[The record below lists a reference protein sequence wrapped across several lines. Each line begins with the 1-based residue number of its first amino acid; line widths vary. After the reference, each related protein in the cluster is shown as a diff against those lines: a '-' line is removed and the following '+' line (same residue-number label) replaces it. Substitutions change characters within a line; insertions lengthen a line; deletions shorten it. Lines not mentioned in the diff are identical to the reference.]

1 MARVEK
7 RGESFRI
14 TVSLGYDEN
23 YHQIRK
29 TTTYKP
35 PIGTAPQKA
44 RKLAE
49 EQAVLFEQRVK
60 GLPSYGE
67 NMTFSQLCDWFFS
80 TIAPNK
86 IRERTQ
92 DNYQRY
98 LRCHVFPTFRNTKL
112 KDMTAARL
120 DNLFAELSKSGGV
133 VEMVTVKED
142 SPLPDLIKN
151 KMVKTAKEMN
161 VSDVA
166 LRKAARGEEIR
177 ADIAAKIAGHFNM
190 TTAQLFNTASA
201 DKPLAAS
208 CVYGVVTCL
217 SSIFQSAYKAGI
229 MKENPI
235 RRTTPPRRQGKAT
248 EGIFLDEEQSRLF
261 LSLLDDMPQSTY
273 KAAFFVLLYV
283 GLRSGELRALHWND
297 IDMDGGI
304 MYIRHGL
311 YEKSGAYH
319 RTLPKNNSSIRA
331 LKMPQDVID
340 VLTEYKIWQD
350 EQITARG
357 TLWHDGGIVFPN
369 TRGKYLDG
377 QSFNKKLK
385 QVIAGHGLPDIHIH
399 SLRHTTASLLI
410 NNHETA
416 ATVAAQLG
424 HGSID
429 TTNRVYVHSFK
440 AAQAAAAVG
449 LQTLLRRTAATFKE
463 EYAAM

>member
-7 RGESFRI
+7 RGDSFRI
-14 TVSLGYDEN
+14 TVSLGYDAE
-23 YHQIRK
+23 YKQIRK

-35 PIGTAPQKA
+35 PVGTAPQKA

-49 EQAVLFEQRVK
+49 EQAVLFEQRVR

-67 NMTFSQLCDWFFS
+67 NMTFGQLCDWFFT

-98 LRCHVFPTFRNTKL
+98 LDNYIFPTFRNTKL

-120 DNLFAELSKSGGV
+120 DILFADLSKGGAV
-133 VEMVTVKED
+133 GEFVKLRD
-142 SPLPDLIKN
+142 GSNLPEWVKN
-151 KMVKTAKEMN
+151 KMVKTAQEMEI
-161 VSDVA
+161 SDVA
-166 LRKAARGEEIR
+166 LRKVIHGETIR
-177 ADIAAKIAGHFNM
+177 AGVAEKIAAYYKM
-190 TTAQLFNTASA
+190 KQSDLFETVNSEKT
-201 DKPLAAS
+201 LAPS
-208 CVYGVVTCL
+208 VIHGVVTCL
-217 SSIFQSAYKAGI
+217 SSIFQSAFKAGI

-248 EGIFLDEEQSRLF
+248 ESTFLDEEQARQF
-261 LSLLDDMPQSTY
+261 LTILDEQPQGTY

-283 GLRSGELRALHWND
+283 GLRSGELRALHWED
-297 IDMDGGI
+297 IDLGGGVI
-304 MYIRHGL
+304 YVRHGL
-311 YEKSGAYH
+311 YEKNGQYKL
-319 RTLPKNNSSIRA
+319 TPPKNNSSIRA

-340 VLTEYKIWQD
+340 ILTDYKAWQN
-350 EQITARG
+350 EQAAALG
-357 TLWHDGGIVFPN
+357 SQWHDNGIVFPN
-369 TRGKYLDG
+369 TKGNYLDG

-385 QVIAGHGLPDIHIH
+385 QLIAGTGLPDIHIH
-399 SLRHTTASLLI
+399 SLRHSCASLLI

-416 ATVAAQLG
+416 ATVSAQLG
-424 HGSID
+424 HASID

-449 LQTLLRRTAATFKE
+449 LQTLLRRSAYNVEF
-463 EYAAM
+463 AMM

>member
-7 RGESFRI
+7 RGDSFRI
-14 TVSLGYDEN
+14 TVSLGYDAE

-35 PIGTAPQKA
+35 PTGTAPQKA

-98 LRCHVFPTFRNTKL
+98 LRCYIFPTFQNTKL

-120 DNLFAELSKSGGV
+120 DMLFAELSKSGGV
-133 VEMVTVKED
+133 SELVTLKED

-166 LRKAARGEEIR
+166 LRKAARGEQIR
-177 ADIAAKIAGHFNM
+177 SDVAEKIATYFKK
-190 TTAQLFNTASA
+190 TTAQLFDTVSSDN
-201 DKPLAAS
+201 PLSAS
-208 CVYGVVTCL
+208 CVHGVVTCL

-235 RRTTPPRRQGKAT
+235 RRTTPPRRRGKAT
-248 EGIFLDEEQSRLF
+248 EGIFLDEEQARLF
-261 LSLLDDMPQSTY
+261 LSLLDEQPQGTY

-283 GLRSGELRALHWND
+283 GLRSGELRALHWED
-297 IDMDGGI
+297 LDMDNGI
-304 MYIRHGL
+304 LYIRHGL
-311 YEKSGAYH
+311 YEKGGAYQ

-340 VLTEYKIWQD
+340 VLQEYRTWQD
-350 EQITARG
+350 EQRAALG
-357 TLWHDGGIVFPN
+357 PLWHDNGIVFPN
-369 TRGKYLDG
+369 TRGNYLDG

-385 QVIAGHGLPDIHIH
+385 QIIAGHGLPDIHVH

-449 LQTLLRRTAATFKE
+449 LQTLLRQHRE
-463 EYAAM
+463 EYAAI